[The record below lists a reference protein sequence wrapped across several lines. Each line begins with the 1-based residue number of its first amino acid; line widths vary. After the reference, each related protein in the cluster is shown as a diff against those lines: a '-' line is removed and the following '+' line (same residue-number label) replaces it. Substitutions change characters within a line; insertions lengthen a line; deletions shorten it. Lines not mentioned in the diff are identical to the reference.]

1 MVPYNHACPKR
12 GLLHQDRESSVIR
25 PLLYL
30 QATMAGYSLI
40 CLFCSFQD
48 LDGHLFTIY
57 ASLTNTTK
65 MSSPRIWL
73 MAVLTVIFL
82 SGVFAPYPPG
92 HPNAFLNPLII
103 PWWIYTPCSMRKAI
117 HMIATGTP
125 LPPDGCIKYRFR
137 SHRPQRHR

>member
-1 MVPYNHACPKR
+1 MDFNRLFFCGNLTHTLTKLPTHWKE
-12 GLLHQDRESSVIR
+12 Q
-25 PLLYL
+25 
-30 QATMAGYSLI
+30 SLI

-117 HMIATGTP
+117 HVIATGTP

-137 SHRPQRHR
+137 SRRPQVQRRDNFF